1 MIERAAP
8 IVVMN
13 KRHMSC
19 CERLSMH
26 VMRRQIA
33 MLNNAAALTR
43 LLLQE
48 RTSLLRLVESILR
61 DRPAAEDVTQSLW
74 FRVQR
79 IEDDPPILNKR
90 AYLFRLAANLAKDR
104 IRADGRY
111 AALFHAADTLSEE
124 IPADMVGADT
134 ELSDRQRLAVT
145 MRLLPQ
151 IAQAALE
158 AFPTGLNEP
167 EPGEAD
173 AYSYD
178 IVITYADALQDKL
191 ALGRFLLEPGVTLP

>member
-134 ELSDRQRLAVT
+134 ELSDRQRLTVT

>member
-8 IVVMN
+8 IAVMN

-90 AYLFRLAANLAKDR
+90 AYQFRLAANLAKDR

>member
-1 MIERAAP
+1 MIERSAP
-8 IVVMN
+8 IAVTH

-111 AALFHAADTLSEE
+111 AALFHAADTLPEE

-145 MRLLPQ
+145 MAAIDELPARTREIFILRKFDELTLDDIAHRIGISRSMVVRHLQQALRHCMTRL
-151 IAQAALE
+151 
-158 AFPTGLNEP
+158 
-167 EPGEAD
+167 GE
-173 AYSYD
+173 S
-178 IVITYADALQDKL
+178 
-191 ALGRFLLEPGVTLP
+191 E

>member
-13 KRHMSC
+13 KRHMSG